1 MMAWTLFGL
10 FFALFSSFLVLART
24 RRQVISVALVGVLAV
39 ALISP
44 PPAQA
49 QTLWG
54 AITTVLNII
63 KGVIHSGLTN
73 ITSVRSLI
81 NNRYQQQVWPSSLI
95 SQAQG
100 LITQMVG
107 RYRSPMQSL
116 FNTNL
121 SSATLT
127 NPTAL
132 EGILRNHQTNDFAG
146 LFTAYGNLY
155 GSVPPATGA
164 SPEDRAMMDM
174 DDALALD
181 NLKML
186 KATDAAGD
194 FTLQAAVRI
203 EDAAGQVAP
212 GSTPFLTASAVVASI
227 QSQAMTQK
235 MLAAE
240 LRQEAARLAHDNA
253 LRKRG
258 TVFSGNVSTQ
268 ILNLLQHH

>member
-10 FFALFSSFLVLART
+10 FFALISFFMILART
-24 RRQVISVALVGVLAV
+24 RRQVLYVVLVGVLAIQ
-39 ALISP
+39 LLSP

-49 QTLWG
+49 QTIWG

-63 KGVIHSGLTN
+63 NGAIHSGLTN

-95 SQAQG
+95 SQAQS

-107 RYRSPMQSL
+107 QYRGPMQNL
-116 FNTNL
+116 YNTNL
-121 SSATLT
+121 SSATLA

-181 NLKML
+181 NLKTL
-186 KATDAAGD
+186 KATDAAD
-194 FTLQAAVRI
+194 DLTLQAAEGI
-203 EDAAGQVAP
+203 EDAAGQSAP
-212 GSTPFLTASAVVASI
+212 GSAPFLTASAVAASI
-227 QSQAMTQK
+227 QSQALTQK
-235 MLAAE
+235 MIAAE

-258 TVFSGNVSTQ
+258 TVFSGNVNTQ
-268 ILNLLQHH
+268 ILNLLQRH

>member
-1 MMAWTLFGL
+1 LWGS
-10 FFALFSSFLVLART
+10 FFALFSYFLVQAKT
-24 RRQVISVALVGVLAV
+24 RRQMISIALAGFLTV

-49 QTLWG
+49 QSLWG
-54 AITTVLNII
+54 TITTVLNII
-63 KGVIHSGLTN
+63 RGVIRSGLTN
-73 ITSVRSLI
+73 ITNVRSSI
-81 NNRYQQQVWPSSLI
+81 FNRYQQQVWPSSLI
-95 SQAQG
+95 SQAQN

-107 RYRSPMQSL
+107 QYRGPMQNL
-116 FNTNL
+116 YNTNL
-121 SSATLT
+121 GSATLT
-127 NPTAL
+127 TPSAL
-132 EGILRNHQTNDFAG
+132 EGILRNHQTNDFSG
-146 LFTAYGNLY
+146 LLTAYGNLY
-155 GSVPPATGA
+155 GSVPPVTGA

-186 KATDAAGD
+186 KVTDAAGD
-194 FTLQAAVRI
+194 LTLQAANGI
-203 EDAAGQVAP
+203 EDNAGQAAP
-212 GSTPFLTASAVVASI
+212 GAAPFLTASAVVASI

-258 TVFSGNVSTQ
+258 TVFTGNVSTQ